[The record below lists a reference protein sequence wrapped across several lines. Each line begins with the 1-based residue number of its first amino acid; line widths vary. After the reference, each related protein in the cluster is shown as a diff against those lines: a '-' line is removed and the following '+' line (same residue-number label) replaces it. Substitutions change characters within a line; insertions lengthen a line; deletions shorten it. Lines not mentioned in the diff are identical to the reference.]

1 MNLKSLGTWIAL
13 FLALTA
19 NAQPTAYQ
27 EGKDY
32 VVIKPAIISKAALGK
47 IEVIEFFW
55 YGCPHCYRL
64 QDSWT
69 KWLASHG
76 GDVEYKSQP
85 AILGKSWEVMGKAHH
100 AMLQAGGFDE
110 KLHSDFFT
118 AIHVSKLP
126 IQTLD
131 GDEPKALFDW
141 VGSVKGAEYSKKFKS
156 EYMGVTMGAK
166 IAKDRELQKA
176 YKIEGTPTIV
186 VAGKYSVNPSQAGSE
201 AAMVPIVTFLL
212 NKAKAEKMAEATK

>member
-1 MNLKSLGTWIAL
+1 MHLKSFGAWLGL
-13 FLALTA
+13 VCALTA
-19 NAQPTAYQ
+19 NAQAVAYQ

-32 VVIKPAIISKAALGK
+32 VVIKPAIISKAAPGK

-69 KWLASHG
+69 KWLEVHG
-76 GDVEYKSQP
+76 ADVEYKFQP

-100 AMLQAGGFDE
+100 AMVQTGGFDK

-118 AIHVSKLP
+118 AIHVSKLQ
-126 IQTLD
+126 IQKLD

-141 VGSVKGAEYSKKFKS
+141 IGAVNGQEYAKKFKS
-156 EYMGVTMGAK
+156 EYQGVTMGGK
-166 IAKDRELQKA
+166 LAKDRELQKA
-176 YKIEGTPTIV
+176 YKIEGAPTIV

-201 AAMVPIVTFLL
+201 GAMVPIVTFLL
-212 NKAKAEKMAEATK
+212 SKAMAEKRAESSK